1 MHREWRQRW
10 YSLGTQF
17 WSGDLCI
24 CLYYSVYT
32 FKMAFFP
39 SLSPLLYTKVALSLT
54 NVVTYPRCFLN
65 AYKRLWRLPVLA
77 GTSDWKFPSR
87 TEFREFRKLKYKIS
101 NLGIP
106 VLFSGL
112 RRDGKWLVPGKW
124 HSGTQTSILC
134 HYINYVIQISSS
146 SVMHLYSIL
155 HSLLLQKPF

>member
-87 TEFREFRKLKYKIS
+87 TEFREFRELKYKIS

-112 RRDGKWLVPGKW
+112 RREVAGSREMAFGNTDLYTVPLHKLCYTNFEFICHALV
-124 HSGTQTSILC
+124 
-134 HYINYVIQISSS
+134 
-146 SVMHLYSIL
+146 LYT
-155 HSLLLQKPF
+155 P